1 MPDVEAVSS
10 SPTRGVP
17 AISGAPV
24 AGVFGSGPWSTG
36 PATVALGVLVNCRR
50 FSPLVQIAPEI
61 PHSRPAGN
69 VIVTSASESGVTVIL
84 NRSRRPSTRVPPVT
98 RPPVTVNASSRSA
111 LKLMPMSSLN
121 ATRKVNALSPS
132 CSDGT
137 PSNDAVSGVA
147 SGSLLRIVPVA
158 SRSPSLSRAP
168 SGFDSLSLN
177 VSPSSSWASSVIGTD
192 TGKRQPNCRAGH
204 EHV

>member
-1 MPDVEAVSS
+1 MP
-10 SPTRGVP
+10 
-17 AISGAPV
+17 
-24 AGVFGSGPWSTG
+24 TG
-36 PATVALGVLVNCRR
+36 PRTVAEGLLVNCRR
-50 FSPLVQIAPEI
+50 FSPFVQIAPET

-69 VIVTSASESGVTVIL
+69 VTVTSPSESGLTTIL
-84 NRSRRPSTRVPPVT
+84 NRSRRPSTRLPPVT
-98 RPPVTVNASSRSA
+98 RPPVTVNASSRNA

-137 PSNDAVSGVA
+137 SSNDAVSGVA

-158 SRSPSLSRAP
+158 SRSPDLSPAP
-168 SGFDSLSLN
+168 SGFDSLSVN

-192 TGKRQPNCRAGH
+192 TVRSISRELNLS
-204 EHV
+204 VSLVSV